1 MIFDHVSNL
10 KLYAG
15 IPGIAEILRFLEGDP
30 PDTLQC
36 VRYDLPGDMWCTVSE
51 ADLRQDGPFEV
62 HRRYAD
68 LQLILEGSEQIDWL
82 PLRLHEDAFPF
93 STEKD
98 IGFFENT
105 TPSTL
110 ALRMFPGQFAVFFPE
125 DAHKPLLR
133 LQHRHVKKAVFKIP
147 LEA

>member
-10 KLYAG
+10 KLYTG
-15 IPGIAEILRFLEGDP
+15 IPGMAEILRFLEDNP
-30 PDTLQC
+30 PETLQC
-36 VRYDLPGDMWCTVSE
+36 VRYELPGGMWCTVSE
-51 ADLRQDGPFEV
+51 PELRQDGPFEV

-68 LQLILEGSEQIDWL
+68 LQLILAGSEQIDWL
-82 PLRLHEDAFPF
+82 PLPLHEEAFPF

-98 IGFFENT
+98 IGFFEDT
-105 TPSTL
+105 SPQAL

-133 LQHRHVKKAVFKIP
+133 LQHWHVKKAVFKIP